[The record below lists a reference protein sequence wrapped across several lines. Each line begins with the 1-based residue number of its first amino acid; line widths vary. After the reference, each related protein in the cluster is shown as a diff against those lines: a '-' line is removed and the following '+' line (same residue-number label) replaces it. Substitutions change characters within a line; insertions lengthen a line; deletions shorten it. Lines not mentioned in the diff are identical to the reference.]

1 MYDFL
6 KEESDETKIAVNEF
20 NNKVDVYN
28 EQVEDFEKI
37 NEIEKLNY
45 EQEYEDRLCILLVNI
60 INKNACN
67 NDIKA
72 NYIFK
77 GKIALSICFFLIF
90 STLSIYSYNYFN

>member
-60 INKNACN
+60 I
-67 NDIKA
+67 
-72 NYIFK
+72 
-77 GKIALSICFFLIF
+77 LSLIH
-90 STLSIYSYNYFN
+90 I